1 MFHGACKERTYAR
14 FVLDRRRIDSVSSES
29 KKDEVMI
36 RTLRAIEVVGNGRR
50 CRSWLQVYVHVA
62 PKNPIGPACLI
73 YEVMIGDIEWNLK
86 TNN

>member
-1 MFHGACKERTYAR
+1 
-14 FVLDRRRIDSVSSES
+14 
-29 KKDEVMI
+29 MI